1 MFRLK
6 FCRNDLCIEVV
17 NTAVIGCGYVG
28 MRVAAKIAKQ
38 GHQVYGIRRFIS
50 DSDPFDSAG
59 IIPISIDITQ
69 PEQLHR
75 IPDSVRWVV
84 NAVSSSRRGVDVY
97 RKVYLEATQSLI
109 HHLRNTRIQR
119 YLHVSSTSVYGQTDG
134 SQVDETSERKP
145 ISLTSQI
152 LIDVEDLLLRA
163 QQENLFPAIIAR
175 VSGIYGPDR
184 GYLFHQYLRNAATMD
199 GDGSR
204 FLNMIHVDDLAS
216 ALILTLEI
224 GRPGQA
230 YNLTD
235 SLPVTQHEFLSWLAT
250 ELDKP
255 LPSSASLERHKQ
267 RKRPITNK
275 RVCNQRLLNELGFH
289 FQFPTYREGYAE
301 NIRVAKTKRR

>member
-1 MFRLK
+1 M
-6 FCRNDLCIEVV
+6 E
-17 NTAVIGCGYVG
+17 TAVIGCGYVG
-28 MRVAAKIAKQ
+28 MRVAANLAKR
-38 GHQVYGIRRFIS
+38 GHQVYGVRRFIS
-50 DSDPFDSAG
+50 DSASFDSAG
-59 IIPISIDITQ
+59 VIPLSIDITQ

-75 IPDSVRWVV
+75 LPDSVRWVV
-84 NAVSSSRRGVDVY
+84 NAVSSSRRGVGVY

-109 HHLRNTRIQR
+109 HYFRNTRIQR
-119 YLHVSSTSVYGQTDG
+119 YLHISSTSVYGQTDG

-145 ISLTSQI
+145 ISPTSQI
-152 LIDVEDLLLRA
+152 LIDAEDLLLRS

-175 VSGIYGPDR
+175 VSGIYGPGR
-184 GYLFHQYLRNAATMD
+184 GYLFRQYLRNVATMD

-216 ALILTLEI
+216 ALILTLEM

-235 SLPVTQHEFLSWLAT
+235 SLPVTQHEFLSWLAA

-255 LPSSASLERHKQ
+255 LPPFVSLKKHKQ

-275 RVCNQRLLNELGFH
+275 RVSNQRLLNELGFH
-289 FQFPTYREGYAE
+289 FQFPSYREGYAE
-301 NIRVAKTKRR
+301 NIRIAKTERR

>member
-1 MFRLK
+1 M
-6 FCRNDLCIEVV
+6 EVV

-28 MRVAAKIAKQ
+28 MRVAAKLATQ

-50 DSDPFDSAG
+50 NPKLFNSAG
-59 IIPISIDITQ
+59 ITPLSIDITQ
-69 PEQLHR
+69 PKQLHR
-75 IPDSVRWVV
+75 IPDSVRWIV
-84 NAVSSSRRGVDVY
+84 NAVSSSRRGVDAY

-109 HHLRNTRIQR
+109 HYLRHTRIQR

-134 SQVDETSERKP
+134 SRVDETFERKP
-145 ISLTSQI
+145 TSPTSRI
-152 LIDVEDLLLRA
+152 LIEVENLLLRA

-175 VSGIYGPDR
+175 VSGIYGPSR
-184 GYLFHQYLRNAATMD
+184 GYLFHQYLRNEAMMD

-204 FLNMIHVDDLAS
+204 FLNMIHVDDLVN
-216 ALILTLEI
+216 ALIYTLEI
-224 GRPGQA
+224 GTPGQA

-235 SLPVTQHEFLSWLAT
+235 NRPVTQYEFLSWLAS
-250 ELDKP
+250 ELEKP
-255 LPSSASLERHKQ
+255 LPHSASPKEYKQ

-301 NIRVAKTKRR
+301 NIRVAKTKQR

>member
-1 MFRLK
+1 M
-6 FCRNDLCIEVV
+6 D
-17 NTAVIGCGYVG
+17 TAVIGCGYVG
-28 MRVAAKIAKQ
+28 MRVAAKLAKQ
-38 GHQVYGIRRFIS
+38 GHLVYGVRRFIS
-50 DSDPFDSAG
+50 DSAPFESAG
-59 IIPISIDITQ
+59 IIPLSIDITQ
-69 PEQLHR
+69 PKQLYR
-75 IPDSVRWVV
+75 IPDSIRWVV
-84 NAVSSSRRGVDVY
+84 NAVSSSRRGVDAY

-109 HHLRNTRIQR
+109 LYLHNTRIQR

-134 SQVDETSERKP
+134 SRVDETSERKP

-152 LIDVEDLLLRA
+152 LIEAEDLLLRA

-175 VSGIYGPDR
+175 ASGIYGPGR
-184 GYLFHQYLRNAATMD
+184 GYLFRQYLRNEATMD

-224 GRPGQA
+224 GRPGEA

-255 LPSSASLERHKQ
+255 LPPFASPKKHKQ
-267 RKRPITNK
+267 RKRSITNK

-289 FQFPTYREGYAE
+289 FQFPTYREGYTE
-301 NIRVAKTKRR
+301 NIRIAKTERR

>member
-1 MFRLK
+1 M
-6 FCRNDLCIEVV
+6 D
-17 NTAVIGCGYVG
+17 TAVIGCGYVG
-28 MRVAAKIAKQ
+28 MRVAANLAKQ
-38 GHQVYGIRRFIS
+38 GHQVYGVRRFIS
-50 DSDPFDSAG
+50 DSKPFDSAG
-59 IIPISIDITQ
+59 ITPLSIDITQ

-75 IPDSVRWVV
+75 LPDSVRWVV
-84 NAVSSSRRGVDVY
+84 NAVSSSRRGAGVY

-109 HHLRNTRIQR
+109 HYFRNTRIQR

-145 ISLTSQI
+145 ISPTSQI
-152 LIDVEDLLLRA
+152 LIDAEDHLLRA

-175 VSGIYGPDR
+175 VSGIYGPGR
-184 GYLFHQYLRNAATMD
+184 GYLFHQYLSNVATMD

-204 FLNMIHVDDLAS
+204 YLNMIHVDDLVS

-224 GRPGQA
+224 GKPGQS

-235 SLPVTQHEFLSWLAT
+235 SRPVTQHEFLSWLAA
-250 ELDKP
+250 ELNNP
-255 LPSSASLERHKQ
+255 LPPSASPKEYKQ

-275 RVCNQRLLNELGFH
+275 RVCNRRLLNELGFH